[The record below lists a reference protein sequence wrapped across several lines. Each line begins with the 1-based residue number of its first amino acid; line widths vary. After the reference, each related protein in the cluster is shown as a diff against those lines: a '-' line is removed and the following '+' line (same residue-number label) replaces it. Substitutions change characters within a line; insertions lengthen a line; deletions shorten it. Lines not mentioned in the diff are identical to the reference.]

1 MKMWL
6 FKDEDDDQSDAKDED
21 EGPRLQNVTHDF
33 KNDTFYSGYFPVDV
47 DEQDM
52 FYILFESRRNET
64 RDEDPLIIWLRG
76 EPGCSTTATLFENN
90 SPYVFGKNETT
101 GSPML
106 VNNPN
111 SWNNFTNVLY
121 LDSPVSTGF
130 SFYKDVSSD
139 NQRFFSLD
147 QGVTDFVHFMKMFY
161 DFHDQF
167 RGRETYIIGQDFI
180 AGKYIPAFVQA
191 LKDVKE
197 DTFQDSEF
205 EDKYL
210 AESEKEWQDWINL
223 KGIVLNSPMMDDL
236 VQKNQTRYYAE
247 HKKLVTSAQSFFM
260 KYPNEF
266 CLSAIEQELHYS
278 KVLTCAVEESFATG
292 NPFYPIFNIR
302 NIHEK
307 CQSWFDCYINNPLTS
322 MALNQA
328 DIVGKFGANLTMT
341 GSILYDSWTW
351 NDCNSWTGYLIQS

>member
-6 FKDEDDDQSDAKDED
+6 FKNEDDDQSDTKDED

-90 SPYVFGKNETT
+90 SPYIFGKNETT

-197 DTFQDSEF
+197 DNFQDSEF

-210 AESEKEWQDWINL
+210 AESEKEW
-223 KGIVLNSPMMDDL
+223 
-236 VQKNQTRYYAE
+236 
-247 HKKLVTSAQSFFM
+247 
-260 KYPNEF
+260 
-266 CLSAIEQELHYS
+266 
-278 KVLTCAVEESFATG
+278 
-292 NPFYPIFNIR
+292 
-302 NIHEK
+302 
-307 CQSWFDCYINNPLTS
+307 
-322 MALNQA
+322 
-328 DIVGKFGANLTMT
+328 
-341 GSILYDSWTW
+341 
-351 NDCNSWTGYLIQS
+351 